1 MEPSNLSWMKPFTA
15 TVNITT
21 YGCYHA
27 SDMGE
32 VRDISHRNFWGH
44 QRAVDSGVKF
54 EELLLR
60 VMLSKKERSPKMPNP
75 YLVCSGAYTLLTIC
89 NGLEYS
95 AWSRRMCVTLHGI
108 LGTQILIRVDILRGS
123 CYFTSLGSLKKETD
137 KIKWLSKLHACDDTS
152 LCDCWQLKGE
162 MRA

>member
-1 MEPSNLSWMKPFTA
+1 MKPFAA

-27 SDMGE
+27 SDTGE
-32 VRDISHRNFWGH
+32 AGDISHRNFWGH

-75 YLVCSGAYTLLTIC
+75 YLVCSGALLLVG
-89 NGLEYS
+89 NL
-95 AWSRRMCVTLHGI
+95 
-108 LGTQILIRVDILRGS
+108 
-123 CYFTSLGSLKKETD
+123 
-137 KIKWLSKLHACDDTS
+137 
-152 LCDCWQLKGE
+152 
-162 MRA
+162 